1 MKNKNIL
8 LIRGLTQE
16 AEHGPE
22 FLHEL
27 QKKMKGYNIETLD
40 IPGNGQHFRLKS
52 FTSIKKNVLF
62 LRDQWKKR
70 ISYPSENIVIGIS
83 LGGMIALEW
92 STLCPEDWKHVI
104 LVNTSHGA
112 LSPLHKRIRLTNIFS
127 VIKILLARSVKRQQ
141 EIIFSMNVHNKYLK
155 DPTLHLWTKMAS
167 LRPVKT
173 SNTIRQLIAA
183 ILFRKISAK
192 TVVPTHLIC
201 SRSDKLV
208 HYKCSIS

>member
-70 ISYPSENIVIGIS
+70 ISYPSENLISPLTFSNSSMILVLGIS
-83 LGGMIALEW
+83 IQDKNYLF
-92 STLCPEDWKHVI
+92 
-104 LVNTSHGA
+104 
-112 LSPLHKRIRLTNIFS
+112 FS
-127 VIKILLARSVKRQQ
+127 KKI
-141 EIIFSMNVHNKYLK
+141 
-155 DPTLHLWTKMAS
+155 
-167 LRPVKT
+167 
-173 SNTIRQLIAA
+173 
-183 ILFRKISAK
+183 
-192 TVVPTHLIC
+192 
-201 SRSDKLV
+201 
-208 HYKCSIS
+208 